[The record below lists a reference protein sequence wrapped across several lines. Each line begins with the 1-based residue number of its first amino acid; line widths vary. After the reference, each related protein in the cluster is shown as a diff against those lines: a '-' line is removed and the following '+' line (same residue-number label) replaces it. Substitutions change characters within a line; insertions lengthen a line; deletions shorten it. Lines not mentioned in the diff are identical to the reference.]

1 MHGNAYYHLDTCNL
15 LDLEMLFKG
24 KQHLGVMLKGRRWAK
39 AKARIKRLDREK
51 IVKI

>member
-1 MHGNAYYHLDTCNL
+1 M
-15 LDLEMLFKG
+15 ELFKG
-24 KQHLGVMLKGRRWAK
+24 KPHLDGLLKGRRWAK